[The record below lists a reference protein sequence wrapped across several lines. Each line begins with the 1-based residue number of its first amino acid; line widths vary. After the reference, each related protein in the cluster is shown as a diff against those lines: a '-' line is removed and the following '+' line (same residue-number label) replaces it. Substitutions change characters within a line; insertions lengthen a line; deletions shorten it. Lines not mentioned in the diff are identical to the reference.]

1 MHKVQILDCTLR
13 DGGYVNDWHFG
24 KDVIT
29 GFIEKISKTN
39 IECVELGFVKGDT
52 YDENRS
58 VFPDFDSVKNVLKN
72 KNDNMKYFL
81 MYDMSA
87 PVDMTK
93 FRKCDNQL
101 IDGVRV
107 IFKKDKIDAAYDV
120 CRQFIQYGYLVSV
133 NFVNTDLYTDDEI
146 IEAIKKYNELNP
158 YSMAIV
164 DTFGSMKN
172 NKFLHL
178 VELFDKHLDKNIIL
192 TYHAHNNLQQ
202 AYLNATSFVD
212 LKIDRDI
219 MIDASVF
226 GMGRGAGNLNIE
238 LFAEYMNDKYN
249 KNYHIVPLL
258 EIMDEYLQDIYK
270 TKFWGYSL
278 PLYISATLNVHP
290 NYAIYFAEKNT
301 LTEKAMYDIMKSMTY
316 EDKIVYKKNIA
327 EDYYINYMNTII
339 DDSQDILKLKNEF
352 SDKTVLIIAPGKS
365 INEEKQKIKK
375 LMSDE
380 NIISISVNFYDTDIK
395 TDYLFSSNM
404 RRYNK
409 LDGKVDCKTIITSN
423 MKEAKNKNYVLNF
436 YDLAIEKKDIIDN
449 SGLMTIKL
457 LIKLGV
463 KNVKI
468 AGMDGYSEN
477 NPYVY
482 KDENTHF
489 DFSSVAID
497 RNYMIKKEIE
507 NLKNNINI
515 EFITDSIYR

>member
-1 MHKVQILDCTLR
+1 MSKIQILDCTLR

-24 KDVIT
+24 KEVIR
-29 GFIEKISKTN
+29 GFVEKISKTN

-52 YDENRS
+52 YDENKS
-58 VFPDFDSVKNVLKN
+58 VFPDFDSVKNILIN
-72 KNDNMKYFL
+72 KNSNMKYFL
-81 MYDMSA
+81 MYDMNQ
-87 PVDMTK
+87 PVPLSRFQNK
-93 FRKCDNQL
+93 SSES

-107 IFKKDKIDAAYDV
+107 IFKKDKINEAYDV
-120 CRQFIQYGYLVSV
+120 CKQFIELGYLVSV

-146 IEAIKKYNELNP
+146 IAVIKKYNVLHP

-178 VELFDKHLDKNIIL
+178 VKVFDDNLDKDIIL

-202 AYLNATSFVD
+202 AYLNATSFAD
-212 LKIDRDI
+212 LKLDRDI

-249 KNYHIVPLL
+249 KDYHIVPML
-258 EIMDEYLQDIYK
+258 EIMDEYLQEIYK
-270 TKFWGYSL
+270 TRFWGYSL

-301 LTEKAMYDIMKSMTY
+301 LTEKSMFDIMKSMTY
-316 EDKIVYKKNIA
+316 EDKIIYSKNTA
-327 EDYYINYMNTII
+327 DKYYINYMNTVV
-339 DDSQDILKLKNEF
+339 DDKKDIEELKKIFEN
-352 SDKTVLIIAPGKS
+352 KTALLIAPGKS
-365 INEEKQKIKK
+365 INDEKEK
-375 LMSDE
+375 LKNLISDE
-380 NIISISVNFYDTDIK
+380 NIVSISVNFYDTNLK
-395 TDYLFSSNM
+395 TDFLFSSNM
-404 RRYNK
+404 RRYSK
-409 LDGKVDCKTIITSN
+409 LDGKFDCKTIITSN
-423 MKEAKNKNYVLNF
+423 MKEAKNKNYMLNF

-463 KNVKI
+463 KNLKI

-489 DFSSVAID
+489 DFSSVATN
-497 RNYMIKKEIE
+497 RNNMIKKEID
-507 NLKNNINI
+507 NLRSNINI
-515 EFITDSIYR
+515 EFITDSIYK